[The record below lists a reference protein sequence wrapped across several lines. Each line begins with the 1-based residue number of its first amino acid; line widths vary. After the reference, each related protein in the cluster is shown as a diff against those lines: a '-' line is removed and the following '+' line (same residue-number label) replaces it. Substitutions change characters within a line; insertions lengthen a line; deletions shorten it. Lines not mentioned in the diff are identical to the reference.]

1 MKKIALLFCGFA
13 AVALCS
19 CGKKA
24 EEQVEETPMDSVEV
38 VVDSIIEEVIDTP
51 VVEEVVEVVETV
63 AKPATKKATTKKT
76 TTTTEVKKE
85 EEAPAHGAIKVQAG
99 NSEAV
104 ITPGKATKV
113 EVKNEQLNTAGKVT
127 VTAGGKKAA
136 IAAQQE
142 K

>member
-24 EEQVEETPMDSVEV
+24 EEQVEEVPMDSVEV
-38 VVDSIIEEVIDTP
+38 VVDSIVEEVIDTP
-51 VVEEVVEVVETV
+51 VVEEVVVEEPV
-63 AKPATKKATTKKT
+63 AKPAAKKT
-76 TTTTEVKKE
+76 TTKKPAVEVKKE
-85 EEAPAHGAIKVQAG
+85 EEAPAHGAIKIQAG

-104 ITPGKATKV
+104 ITPGKATNV

-136 IAAQQE
+136 IAAQQN